1 MIEITSVSLNQGVVN
16 ILAIDVSEENL
27 QRLERTRDD
36 GFEQEVE
43 FVFDTHQKEHFLYLN
58 RWLRKQKATKGCSTW
73 GGGSFTFHPGN
84 NHNNFSKI
92 QELGV
97 DPGSLFLQ
105 FL

>member
-73 GGGSFTFHPGN
+73 GGEALHS
-84 NHNNFSKI
+84 I
-92 QELGV
+92 LGTITTI
-97 DPGSLFLQ
+97 SAKYRNWE
-105 FL
+105 

>member
-1 MIEITSVSLNQGVVN
+1 MMIEITSVSLNQGVVN
-16 ILAIDVSEENL
+16 IFAIDVSEENL

-73 GGGSFTFHPGN
+73 GEALHS
-84 NHNNFSKI
+84 I
-92 QELGV
+92 LGTITTI
-97 DPGSLFLQ
+97 SAKYRNWE
-105 FL
+105 